1 MEWNDD
7 NMLVP
12 SSIIRGTAN
21 YIKKYPGYEWIEQ
34 FANKNIYYALFL
46 GWQEAD
52 LLSGYDYYIV
62 SFHREAVD
70 LNWIKQQAK
79 QVNAPIIVLHDGS
92 HYNTRISGVTF
103 LPFYYWHFQL
113 DKMQKLFGNAFTK
126 NIKYKTS
133 AFCNRIT
140 QSKLYV
146 FTALAK
152 YINEND
158 RLITL
163 SNWLETK
170 NIHNGEYTGNIVLD
184 SLYEEFEQHWLGK
197 ELKIDNFNNNTD
209 NIQIITGNPDQSA
222 YQECAVHF
230 TNESFHYS
238 FMMDDYIPY
247 TYPGPFITEKTLKCL
262 LGATGFVPVGQ
273 FETYKTLS
281 SLGLNFDYEFDTSF
295 DNDSGNLT
303 RLESIVKLIQ
313 QFSDMDIDQIFNATK
328 ESGEYNQQQIING
341 TFFKNCDKVNAQSI
355 ETLHQLLA

>member
-1 MEWNDD
+1 MKWNDN

-12 SSIIRGTAN
+12 SSIVRGTADL
-21 YIKKYPGYEWIEQ
+21 IKIYPGYEWIKT
-34 FANKNIYYALFL
+34 FPSTVYYALFL
-46 GWQEAD
+46 GWDEAD
-52 LLSGYDYYIV
+52 LPKNFDYYVI

-70 LNWIKQQAK
+70 LAWVKKQAK
-79 QVNAPIIVLHDGS
+79 NLNALIFVLHDGN
-92 HYNTRISGVTF
+92 YYDVKINGVTF
-103 LPFYYWHFQL
+103 LPFYYWHYQL
-113 DKMQKLFGNAFTK
+113 DKMLTLFGSTFQKA
-126 NIKYKTS
+126 IKYKAS

-152 YINEND
+152 YLPESD

-163 SNWLETK
+163 SKWIEQD
-170 NIHNGEYTGNIVLD
+170 NIHNGDFTGNQTLD
-184 SLYEEFEQHWLGK
+184 NLYDEFEKNWLGK
-197 ELKIDNFNNNTD
+197 EIKIDDFNNSTD
-209 NIQIITGNPDQSA
+209 NMQIITGNPGQPA
-222 YQECAVHF
+222 YQECALHF

-273 FETYKTLS
+273 FESYKTLE
-281 SLGLNFDYEFDTSF
+281 SLGLNFNYDFDTAF
-295 DNDSGNLT
+295 DNDPGNLS

-313 QFSDMDIDQIFNATK
+313 QLADMDTDQIFNATK
-328 ESGEYNQQQIING
+328 DASEYNQHQIING
-341 TFFKNCDKVNAQSI
+341 TFFKNCKEVNENTV

>member
-12 SSIIRGTAN
+12 SSIVRGSAN
-21 YIKKYPGYEWIEQ
+21 DIKIYPEYEWITTL
-34 FANKNIYYALFL
+34 NKNIYYSLFL
-46 GWQEAD
+46 GWDEAD
-52 LLSGYDYYIV
+52 LPAGHDYYII

-70 LNWIKQQAK
+70 LSWVKRQTNRID
-79 QVNAPIIVLHDGS
+79 APIYVLHDGN
-92 HYNTRISGVTF
+92 HYNVEIKGVTF
-103 LPFYYWHFQL
+103 LPFYYWHQQL
-113 DKMQKLFGNAFTK
+113 NKMMELFGTTYNK
-126 NIKYKTS
+126 NIKYKAS

-152 YINEND
+152 YIDDSE

-163 SNWLETK
+163 SKWLEQK
-170 NIHNGEYTGNIVLD
+170 NIHYGEYTGNVVLD
-184 SLYEEFEQHWLGK
+184 SLYDEFKKNWSEK

-209 NIQIITGNPDQSA
+209 NVQIITGNPNQPA
-222 YQECAVHF
+222 YQECAIHF

-238 FMMDDYIPY
+238 FMIDDYIPY
-247 TYPGPFITEKTLKCL
+247 TYPGPFVTEKTLKCL
-262 LGATGFVPVGQ
+262 LGATGFVPIGQ
-273 FETYKTLS
+273 FETYKTFET
-281 SLGLNFDYEFDTSF
+281 LGLKFNYGFDISF
-295 DNDSGNLT
+295 DNDPGNLT

-328 ESGEYNQQQIING
+328 ESSEYNQQQILNG
-341 TFFKNCDKVNAQSI
+341 TFFENCQKVNEQSI